1 VSLLDL
7 LPIVLIIGYGVLG
20 FFTGL
25 LHRFIGF
32 VALFLA
38 FLAATNMGLQAGGIL
53 QQTSNFET
61 PDARIYGFFGILI
74 VVIAVL
80 DGAAWL
86 AKSQIK
92 IEAIVFNRTTGVIVG
107 VLTAVLLSVVAVH
120 ELEAAANPF
129 GGPQLDPMEL
139 AIRDAVNHSQ
149 IAVPIVN
156 KIGGPFVA
164 LFQPFLPS
172 DPQIYFSHSP
182 VNP

>member
-25 LHRFIGF
+25 LHRFIGL
-32 VALFLA
+32 VALLLA
-38 FLAATNMGLQAGGIL
+38 FLAANNMGLQAGGIL

-61 PDARIYGFFGILI
+61 PDARIYGFFGI
-74 VVIAVL
+74 VVVVLAVI

-107 VLTAVLLSVVAVH
+107 VLTAFLLSIVVTH

-129 GGPQLDPMEL
+129 GGPQLDPLEQS
-139 AIRDAVNHSQ
+139 IRSSVKSSH
-149 IAVPIVN
+149 IAVPLTD
-156 KIGGPFVA
+156 KIGAPFID

>member
-7 LPIVLIIGYGVLG
+7 LLILLIIGYGILG

-25 LHRFIGF
+25 LHRFIGL

-38 FLAATNMGLQAGGIL
+38 FIAANNMGLQAGGIL
-53 QQTSNFET
+53 QQTSNFEI
-61 PDARIYGFFGILI
+61 PDARIYGFFGIVVVVL
-74 VVIAVL
+74 VVI

-107 VLTAVLLSVVAVH
+107 VLTAFLLSIVVTH

-129 GGPQLDPMEL
+129 GGPQLDSLEQS
-139 AIRDAVNHSQ
+139 IRSAVNSSH
-149 IAVPIVN
+149 IAVPITDH
-156 KIGGPFVA
+156 IGAPLID

>member
-1 VSLLDL
+1 VSLLDVL
-7 LPIVLIIGYGVLG
+7 LIVLIIGYGVLG

-25 LHRFIGF
+25 LHRFIGL

-38 FLAATNMGLQAGGIL
+38 FWAANNMGLQAGGIL
-53 QQTSNFET
+53 QQTSNFEI
-61 PDARIYGFFGILI
+61 PDARIYGFFGIVVVVL
-74 VVIAVL
+74 VVI

-107 VLTAVLLSVVAVH
+107 LLTALLLSIVVTH

-129 GGPQLDPMEL
+129 GGPQLDPLESS
-139 AIRDAVNHSQ
+139 IRNTVNNSH
-149 IAVPIVN
+149 IAVPLTDH
-156 KIGGPFVA
+156 IGTPFIA
-164 LFQPFLPS
+164 LFGPFLPS

>member
-1 VSLLDL
+1 MNLLDVL
-7 LPIVLIIGYGVLG
+7 FILLIIGYGVLG
-20 FFTGL
+20 FFTGV
-25 LHRFIGF
+25 LHRFIGL

-38 FLAATNMGLQAGGIL
+38 FLAANSMGLQAGGIL
-53 QQTSNFET
+53 QQTSNFEI
-61 PDARIYGFFGILI
+61 PDARIYGFFGIVIIVL
-74 VVIAVL
+74 VVI

-107 VLTAVLLSVVAVH
+107 VLTAFLLSIVVTH

-129 GGPQLDPMEL
+129 GGPQLDQLENS
-139 AIRDAVNHSQ
+139 IRSAVNGSH
-149 IAVPIVN
+149 IAVPITDR
-156 KIGGPFVA
+156 IGTPFVD